1 MTDVQKRK
9 AAAKFAAEWQG
20 RGRERAECQPFWL
33 SLLRD
38 VYGVTESEKHIVFD
52 EPVDL
57 DNKSFIDC
65 IINDTRVLIEHK
77 SLGVDLSVKS
87 KQSDG
92 STLTPYEQGKRY
104 ADWLPRSKQPFWI
117 VACNFNEFWVY
128 DMENPKAEPE
138 KVLLED
144 LEHDYNRLNF
154 LVDVASAN
162 VKKEKAISLEA
173 GELVG
178 ELYDELLKQYKDP
191 ESPESLRSLNMLCVR
206 LVFCLYAEDAG
217 IFGSRTQF
225 RDYIR
230 KVADKD
236 MECVRVAILDLF
248 KILNIEE
255 KDRDPYLRSALAA
268 FPFAN
273 GGLFDDTVVEI
284 PHFNEKIV
292 SLLVQEAADGFNWS
306 RISPTIF
313 GAVFESTLNPE
324 TRRSGGM
331 HYTSLLNIHKVIDPL
346 FLDELKTEL
355 EEIKAKRQKGA
366 RNKSLTAFQEKLSA
380 LSFLDPAC
388 GSGNFLTETYIFL
401 RRLENEVLK
410 LLHDDGQI
418 VLDTGEI
425 IKVSIGQFYGFE
437 INDFAVTVA
446 KTALWIA
453 ESQMMK
459 ETEDIVNMNLDF
471 LPLRSYANIIECNAL
486 RIDWNEFAPKDKLSY
501 VMGNPP
507 FVGFTYMDSR
517 QKEDME
523 LVFGK
528 TKNLDY
534 VSAWYM
540 RAIEYIKGTKIE
552 CAFVSTN
559 SICQGESVPVLWNK
573 LLPKGLV
580 INYAYRTFVWNSEA
594 KGKAAVHCIIVGF
607 SLFNR
612 KEKRIFDNE
621 NTLTVSRINPY
632 LLEGEDIIVESRSK
646 AISDVPAMVYGNK
659 PTDGGNLFLSAD
671 EYNSFIEKEPQA
683 QKYIRKIYGAV
694 EYINNI
700 ERYCLW
706 LVGADPVDL
715 RKMPLVMERIEKC
728 KQFRLASPKKAT
740 QDSAATPT
748 LFQEIRHPSSD
759 YIIVPRHSSE
769 NRDYIPL
776 GFVSSEIIVNDAVQI
791 IPNADLYHFA
801 ILTSSVHMAWI
812 RTVCGRIK
820 SDYRYSKDIVYNN
833 FPWVDVTDK
842 QKAVIEKLAESVL
855 EARKPHLDK
864 GSSLADLYDPLTMP
878 PELVKAHK
886 SLDRAVMKLYGFTG
900 LSDSEVIAGLME
912 RYRELVEGSV
922 GR

>member
-1 MTDVQKRK
+1 MTDVQRRK
-9 AAAKFAAEWQG
+9 AAAKFAAEWKD

-38 VYGVTESEKHIVFD
+38 VCCVAMPEKHIVFD
-52 EPVDL
+52 EPVEL

-65 IINDTRVLIEHK
+65 IINETRVLIEHK
-77 SLGVDLSVKS
+77 SLGVDLSAKS

-92 STLTPYEQGKRY
+92 SMLTPYEQGKRY

-117 VACNFNEFWVY
+117 VACNFSEFWIY

-138 KVLLED
+138 KILLED
-144 LEHDYNRLNF
+144 LEHDYHRLNF

-178 ELYDELLKQYKDP
+178 KLYDELLKQYKNP

-230 KVADKD
+230 KVATKD
-236 MECVRVAILDLF
+236 IEDVRCALLKLF
-248 KILNIEE
+248 NVLNIER
-255 KDRDPYLRSALAA
+255 KDRDPYMRADLAA

-284 PHFNEKIV
+284 PHFNDKIV
-292 SLLVQEAADGFNWS
+292 SLLLQDAADGFNWS
-306 RISPTIF
+306 KISPTIF
-313 GAVFESTLNPE
+313 GAVFESTLNPD
-324 TRRSGGM
+324 TRRAGGM
-331 HYTSLLNIHKVIDPL
+331 HYTSILNIHKVIDPL
-346 FLDELKTEL
+346 FLDELKAEL
-355 EEIKAKRQKGA
+355 EEIKSKKQRGT

-410 LLHDDGQI
+410 LLYDDGQI
-418 VLDTGEI
+418 VLDTGKI

-486 RIDWNEFAPKDKLSY
+486 RIDWEEFAPKAQLNY

-507 FVGFTYMDSR
+507 FVGFTYMTAR

-523 LVFGK
+523 LVFPK
-528 TKNLDY
+528 VKNLDY

-540 RAIEYIKGTKIE
+540 RAAEYIQGTKIE

-559 SICQGESVPVLWNK
+559 SLCQGESVPTLWK
-573 LLPKGLV
+573 RLLPKGLV
-580 INYAYRTFVWNSEA
+580 INYAYRTFVWDSET
-594 KGKAAVHCIIVGF
+594 KGKAAVHCVIIGF

-612 KEKRIFDNE
+612 KEKWIFDNE
-621 NTLTVSRINPY
+621 EVIAANNINPY
-632 LLEGEDIIVESRSK
+632 LLDGENIIVESRSK
-646 AISDVPAMVYGNK
+646 AICDVPAMVYGNK
-659 PTDGGNLFLSAD
+659 PADGGNLIIEEAD
-671 EYNSFIEKEPQA
+671 YDDFINKEPLA
-683 QKYIRKIYGAV
+683 KKYIKKLIGST
-694 EYINNI
+694 EYINNKK
-700 ERYCLW
+700 RYCLW
-706 LVGADPVDL
+706 LVEADPADL

-728 KQFRLASPKKAT
+728 RQMRNNSI
-740 QDSAATPT
+740 AAGIRKFAETPT
-748 LFQEIRHPSSD
+748 LFAQVTQPQGAD
-759 YIIVPRHSSE
+759 YIVVPRVSSE
-769 NRDYIPL
+769 RRDYIPI
-776 GFVSSEIIVNDAVQI
+776 GFLTADVIVNDAVQI
-791 IPNADLYHFA
+791 VPNATIYHFG
-801 ILTSSVHMAWI
+801 ILTSSVHMIWMKMF
-812 RTVCGRIK
+812 CGRLK
-820 SDYRYSKDIVYNN
+820 SDFRYSRDIVYNT
-833 FPWVDVTDK
+833 FPWIDVTVQ
-842 QKAVIEKLAESVL
+842 QKSAIEKLAEAVL
-855 EARKPHLDK
+855 EARKLYLDK
-864 GSSLADLYDPLTMP
+864 GNSLADLYDPLTMP
-878 PELVKAHK
+878 KDLRKAHK
-886 SLDRAVMKLYGFTG
+886 ALDKAVMKLYGFSAGT
-900 LSDSEVIAGLME
+900 SESEVVAGLMA
-912 RYRELVEGSV
+912 RYRGLVGK
-922 GR
+922 